1 MDTINEATTAIEN
14 AGFTWLGIISGI
26 VILGGII
33 IGYSK
38 GLVRELVSLGI
49 VFLTIALVGVLNPH
63 INHFLREN
71 TSIENSLQ
79 EKAEGLVKDTFD
91 TSSVLTSSAQ
101 NELIRGLG
109 LPDILTNALIS
120 NNNAEGYRI
129 LDVTSFI
136 DYISKF
142 LADTI
147 LNGISFLIT
156 FILISVLL
164 RIVITV
170 FDLFTR
176 LPVIHGFNKAGGAIF
191 GGAKYLIFI
200 WITMLIVT
208 VFCNTSPGKAVVDMI
223 EQDRILSLLY
233 SWNPLVKYFID
244 VF

>member
-1 MDTINEATTAIEN
+1 MESINEATRAIEG

-26 VILGGII
+26 VILAGII

-63 INHFLREN
+63 INSFLREK
-71 TSIENSLQ
+71 TPLESSLQ
-79 EKAEGLVKDTFD
+79 EKTESLVKDTFD
-91 TSSVLTSSAQ
+91 TSNVMSSGTQ
-101 NELIRGLG
+101 NEIIRGLG
-109 LPDILTNALIS
+109 LPDFLTNALIK
-120 NNNAEGYRI
+120 NNNSEGYRI
-129 LDVTSFI
+129 LDVTSFL

-156 FILISVLL
+156 FVLISVLL

-200 WITMLIVT
+200 WIAMLIVT
-208 VFCNTSPGKAVVDMI
+208 VFCNTSPGKAVSDMI
-223 EQDRILSLLY
+223 RQDRILTLLY
-233 SWNPLVKYFID
+233 SWNPLVRYFIN